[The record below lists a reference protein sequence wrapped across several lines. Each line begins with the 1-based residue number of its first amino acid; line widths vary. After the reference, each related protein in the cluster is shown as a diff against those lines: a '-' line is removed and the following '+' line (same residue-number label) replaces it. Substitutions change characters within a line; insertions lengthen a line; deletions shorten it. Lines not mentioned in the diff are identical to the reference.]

1 MPEVKIY
8 HNISRDASLGLNMQ
22 LISAGKRLANTTEDR
37 HQLVLVFAYAVPEM
51 EVHSC
56 LEAAFQI
63 FNVSVSNLAKSYRAR
78 KLRNLS
84 VGDVVTVDGLAY
96 SCESSGWRGVRHDLR
111 IIDGSEA
118 EAAVRAR
125 YGHQDNEELS
135 VTVPLEG

>member
-8 HNISRDASLGLNMQ
+8 HNISRDADLGLNMQ
-22 LISAGKRLANTTEDR
+22 VTGLGKRLANTREDR
-37 HQLVLVFAYAVPEM
+37 HQLVLVFTYTVPEM
-51 EVHSC
+51 EVQSC

-63 FNVSVSNLAKSYRAR
+63 FNVGVSNLAKSYRSR

-96 SCESSGWRGVRHDLR
+96 SCEKIGWKGVRHDLR
-111 IIDGSEA
+111 IIAGAEA
-118 EAAVRAR
+118 EAAIRAS
-125 YGHQDNEELS
+125 YGHRGDEELS